1 MFVHKSYPVLSDG
14 RDSLK
19 VDEIYH
25 GKYTPIVYRME
36 KNMKFSCQF
45 GNIKLYPF
53 GVQPCSFKFGLQGP
67 GKKLT
72 KLESNLNLSPLT
84 KQKVIRNYMIKNWIL
99 DIETSHSNQNVVAVT
114 MNLIR

>member
-53 GVQPCSFKFGLQGP
+53 GCSHAL
-67 GKKLT
+67 
-72 KLESNLNLSPLT
+72 SNLVFKAQEKNNKIG
-84 KQKVIRNYMIKNWIL
+84 KQSKSITIFTAKG
-99 DIETSHSNQNVVAVT
+99 H
-114 MNLIR
+114 